1 MEVEAANKGVISG
14 ISVKPWHA
22 SLEPFT
28 NMVLKCASE
37 AGMGGKQI
45 MATIGLFFL
54 AALA

>member
-1 MEVEAANKGVISG
+1 MEVEAANKGVISSV
-14 ISVKPWHA
+14 SVKPWHA

-37 AGMGGKQI
+37 AGVGGKQI